1 MKRTFGQFV
10 QVVLRKV
17 QDNHGIDDP
26 MLNLSPTND
35 PEGQIFDLLLE
46 SWQKE
51 GTTAIVASV
60 VADKMQFIDTPEKA
74 QRDSGIHNFE
84 YNSGVFRKYFTS
96 PFTQYKEYI
105 GKEFKV
111 IKQIHIDEE
120 NDEDAYLIEFIDG
133 GAVIE
138 AWGHEV
144 CVLNYAECK

>member
-17 QDNHGIDDP
+17 VDNHQINDP
-26 MLNLSPTND
+26 ILHLSPDND

-60 VADKMQFIDTPEKA
+60 IAEKMQFIDSPEKA
-74 QRDSGIHNFE
+74 ELDRGIHSFE
-84 YNSGVFRKYFTS
+84 YTSGLFRKYFTS
-96 PFTQYKEYI
+96 PFTQYKQYV

-111 IKQIHIDEE
+111 IRQIHIDEE
-120 NDEDAYLIEFIDG
+120 NDEDAYLIEFIDD
-133 GAVIE
+133 GACIE